1 MRITKVLA
9 PVGLNTAYVPVVV
22 GVPAFSVAL
31 QARTAADAYLAHET
45 TGNYWTLK
53 SGSSISFDLEGKP
66 LWNVAD
72 ATNLVTNGTFTGAAA
87 EWTFGD
93 AGVHYNANN
102 VIKDGAGT
110 LGISQSLSGMVPG
123 ELYKVVVIMSGY
135 GTSGLNITL
144 GGGNAGET
152 LASDAT
158 HTQYLIA
165 GRTNQL
171 ILFTPVG
178 TASRWTLD
186 GVEVYHMNSP
196 FLLAKA
202 GGAVTLEIIALV

>member
-1 MRITKVLA
+1 MRITRVLA
-9 PVGLNTAYVPVVV
+9 PISLNTAYVPVIIAL
-22 GVPAFSVAL
+22 PAFSVAM
-31 QARTAADAYLAHET
+31 QARTAADVYLAHESC
-45 TGNYWTLK
+45 GNYWTLK

-66 LWNVAD
+66 LANVAES
-72 ATNLVTNGTFTGAAA
+72 TNLVTNGTFTGGAD

-110 LGISQSLSGMVPG
+110 LGISQAITLTPG
-123 ELYKVVVIMSGY
+123 DLYKVVVTMSGY

-144 GGGNAGET
+144 GGGTAGET
-152 LASDAT
+152 IASDAT

-165 GRTNQL
+165 GRSSSL
-171 ILFTPVG
+171 LLFTPVG

-186 GVEVYHMNSP
+186 AVALYRMNSP
-196 FLLAKA
+196 FLIAKA
-202 GGAVTLEIIALV
+202 GGAVTLEVVALV

>member
-1 MRITKVLA
+1 MRITRVL
-9 PVGLNTAYVPVVV
+9 PPISLNTLYVPVVAA
-22 GVPAFSVAL
+22 VPAFSVAL
-31 QARTAADAYLAHET
+31 QARTAADVYLAHESG
-45 TGNYWTLK
+45 GNYWTLK

-66 LWNVAD
+66 LWNAAE
-72 ATNLVTNGTFTGAAA
+72 ATNLVSNGTFTGAAG

-93 AGVHYNANN
+93 AGVHYNSNN

-110 LGISQSLSGMVPG
+110 LGISQAIPALVQG
-123 ELYKVVVIMSGY
+123 ELYKVIVTMSGY
-135 GTSGLNITL
+135 GTSGLNISI

-152 LASDAT
+152 IASDAT

-165 GRTNQL
+165 GRTDKVL
-171 ILFTPVG
+171 LFTPVG

-186 GVEVYHMNSP
+186 AVELYRMNAP
-196 FLLAKA
+196 FLIAKA